1 MPYLVAVLAGLL
13 VGSFL
18 NVCIYRLP
26 RDLSVIRPRSFCPAC
41 GKPIAWYDNIPLL
54 SYLLLKGRCRAC
66 GARIPL
72 RYPLVEL
79 LTAALFVLAVVI
91 FGPTLKAVKL
101 MLLAAATIGL
111 IFSDLEE
118 RILPDE
124 LTLGGAAAGLIM
136 AALTP
141 MDSMLVLFVA
151 PLRCGARWL
160 SVGEAV
166 LGAVVTAGLLFF
178 MGALYEK
185 VRKREG
191 MGLGDV
197 KMAAMLGAFLGLW
210 GALQALLIGSL
221 LGSMLGL
228 VYIKAT
234 GKKAS
239 EYALPFGS
247 FLGVGALAVAYLK
260 LAPI

>member
-1 MPYLVAVLAGLL
+1 MPYLIAVLAGLL

-41 GKPIAWYDNIPLL
+41 EKPIAWYDNIPLL
-54 SYLLLKGRCRAC
+54 SYILLRGRCRTC

-72 RYPLVEL
+72 RYLLVEL
-79 LTAALFVLAVVI
+79 LTAALFVLAVVA
-91 FGPTLKAVKL
+91 FGATLKAVKVMIL
-101 MLLAAATIGL
+101 SAATVGL
-111 IFSDLEE
+111 IFSDLED

-124 LTLGGAAAGLIM
+124 FTLGGLAAGLMM
-136 AALTP
+136 AVLAPMEAMLT
-141 MDSMLVLFVA
+141 LFVS
-151 PLRCGARWL
+151 PLQWGERWL
-160 SVGEAV
+160 SLGEAA
-166 LGAVVTAGLLFF
+166 LGAVVTAGLLFV

-247 FLGVGALAVAYLK
+247 FLGVGALAVAFLK
-260 LAPI
+260 LAPV

>member
-1 MPYLVAVLAGLL
+1 MPYLIALLAGLV

-26 RDLSVIRPRSFCPAC
+26 RDLSVVRPRSFCPAC
-41 GKPIAWYDNIPLL
+41 ENPIAWFDNIPLL
-54 SYLLLKGRCRAC
+54 SYVLLGGRCRAC

-79 LTAALFVLAVVI
+79 ATAALFVLALMVA
-91 FGPTLKAVKL
+91 GPTLRAVKL
-101 MLLAAATIGL
+101 MVFSAAIVGL

-124 LTLGGAAAGLIM
+124 FTLGGLATGLLM
-136 AALTP
+136 AALAP
-141 MDSMLVLFVA
+141 MQAMLILVFA
-151 PLRCGARWL
+151 PRRWGDRWL
-160 SVGEAV
+160 SLGEAA
-166 LGAVVTAGLLFF
+166 LGAVVTAGLLFL

-221 LGSMLGL
+221 LGSMAGL
-228 VYIKAT
+228 AYIKAT
-234 GKKAS
+234 RKKAS

-247 FLGVGALAVAYLK
+247 FLGVGALVVAFLE
-260 LAPI
+260 LAPL